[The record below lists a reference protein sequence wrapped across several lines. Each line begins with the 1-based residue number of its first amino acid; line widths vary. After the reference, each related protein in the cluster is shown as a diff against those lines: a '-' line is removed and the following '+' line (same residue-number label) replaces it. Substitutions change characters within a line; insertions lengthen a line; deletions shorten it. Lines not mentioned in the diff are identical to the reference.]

1 VSSLSDT
8 VWLSQ
13 SAYDQLQ
20 AELDHLKTT
29 GREEA
34 ALAIRT
40 ARAHGDLREN
50 AEYDSAKEEQG
61 KMEAR
66 IRQLEDML
74 SRAQVGSAP
83 TGDVVVGGSVVT
95 TVDEDGDEETYLI
108 GSREDRTTGLTVI
121 SPDSPLGRALMGAR
135 VGDEVQYQAPAG
147 VFTVTIKGL
156 RGLEE
161 RV

>member
-1 VSSLSDT
+1 MLALTDT

-13 SAYDQLQ
+13 SAYDQLH

-34 ALAIRT
+34 SLAIKI

-66 IRQLEDML
+66 IRQLEDKL
-74 SRAQVGSAP
+74 SRAQVGKAP
-83 TGDVVVGGSVVT
+83 SGDMVSGGSVVT
-95 TVDEDGDEETYLI
+95 TVDAGGDEETFLI
-108 GSREDRTTGLTVI
+108 GSREDRTTGLTVV
-121 SPDSPLGRALMGAR
+121 STDSPLGRALMGAR
-135 VGDEVQYQAPAG
+135 VGEDVSYEAPAG
-147 VFTVTIKGL
+147 TFTVKITGL

>member
-1 VSSLSDT
+1 MSDT

-34 ALAIRT
+34 AHAIRM

-50 AEYDSAKEEQG
+50 AEYDTAKEEQG

-66 IRQLEDML
+66 IRQLEYML
-74 SRAQVGSAP
+74 SRAQVGAAP

-121 SPDSPLGRALMGAR
+121 SPDSPLGRALMGAH

-147 VFTVTIKGL
+147 MFTVKVTGV

>member
-1 VSSLSDT
+1 LSDT

-74 SRAQVGSAP
+74 SRAQVGTAP

-121 SPDSPLGRALMGAR
+121 SPDSPLGRALMGAH
-135 VGDEVQYQAPAG
+135 VGDEVRYQAPAG
-147 VFTVTIKGL
+147 LFTVKITGV